1 VAELVKTQPFCSSAL
16 IKLLFKNAV
25 VRCRMAASHLGI
37 ILSDFITDLHKRGYS
52 PEGVR
57 HHVLVVE
64 HFGHW
69 LKCRGVR
76 PHQLSTGHVQEFLS
90 SHLPRCHCPQPAR
103 KVRQDC
109 RAPLRRL
116 VEFLRR
122 RKGIRECVTKSVVPS
137 PVDRLIAAYD
147 RHMERVCGL
156 SVEVRRR
163 RRLCARQFLKWR
175 FGVRAP
181 QLSQLRAKQVRSFVL
196 SRARQLGPTGIRA
209 LAVSLRSFL
218 KFLEFSGRL
227 RPGLAGFVPQPVAP
241 LPPPPP
247 RILEPEQWRKYLK
260 SFQRSTPKGRR
271 DYAIVLC
278 LAELALRSQEV
289 VSLTLDDL
297 DWRAMTIRL
306 AQTKQQ
312 RQRLLPLPKSVAKAI
327 LSYLKHGR
335 PATESRALFVDHRA
349 PVGQPLTAQTVRIVV
364 RRAFARCGIPASGS
378 YILRHTWATRAH
390 RRGAG
395 LKLIAD
401 LLGHRSLESTIR
413 YAHVNLEELRQAA
426 LPWPK
431 IKP

>member
-1 VAELVKTQPFCSSAL
+1 VAGLVKPKPFCSSAL
-16 IKLLFKNAV
+16 IKLLFKSAV

-37 ILSDFITDLHKRGYS
+37 ILSDFIIDLHKRGYS

-64 HFGHW
+64 HFGYW
-69 LKCRGVR
+69 LKRRGVR
-76 PHQLSTGHVQEFLS
+76 PDQLSTSHVQEFLS
-90 SHLPRCHCPQPAR
+90 FHLPRCHCPQPAR
-103 KVRQDC
+103 KILEDC

-122 RKGIRECVTKSVVPS
+122 RKGIRECVRKDVPQN
-137 PVDRLIAAYD
+137 PADRLIAAYD

-156 SVEVRRR
+156 SVEVRRT

-175 FGVRAP
+175 FGRRA
-181 QLSQLRAKQVRSFVL
+181 LQLRQLQAKQVRSFVL

-209 LAVSLRSFL
+209 LGVSLRSFL
-218 KFLEFSGRL
+218 KFLEFSGL
-227 RPGLAGFVPQPVAP
+227 RSGLAGFVPQPVAP

-247 RILEPEQWRKYLK
+247 QILEPEQWRKFLN
-260 SFQRSTPKGRR
+260 SFRRSTPKGRR
-271 DYAIVLC
+271 DYAMVLC

-306 AQTKQQ
+306 AQTKQR
-312 RQRLLPLPKSVAKAI
+312 RQRLLPLPKRVAKAI
-327 LSYLKHGR
+327 LSYLKLGR
-335 PATESRALFVDHRA
+335 PTTESRALFVHHFP
-349 PVGQPLTAQTVRIVV
+349 PVGQPLTAQRLRVVV
-364 RRAFARCGIPASGS
+364 RCAFARCGIPASGS

-390 RRGAG
+390 RQGAG

-401 LLGHRSLESTIR
+401 LLGHRSLESTTR

>member
-1 VAELVKTQPFCSSAL
+1 
-16 IKLLFKNAV
+16 
-25 VRCRMAASHLGI
+25 MAASYLGI
-37 ILSDFITDLHKRGYS
+37 ILSDFIIDLHRRGYT

-69 LKCRGVR
+69 LKHRGVR
-76 PHQLSTGHVQEFLS
+76 PHQMSTGHVEEFLT

-103 KVRQDC
+103 KVLEDC

-122 RKGIRECVTKSVVPS
+122 RNGIKDCVRKSVPQS

-147 RHMERVCGL
+147 KHLERVCGL
-156 SVEVRRR
+156 SVEVRRT

-175 FGVRAP
+175 FGRRAL
-181 QLSQLRAKQVRSFVL
+181 QLGQLQAKQIRSFVL
-196 SRARQLGPTGIRA
+196 RRARQLGPTGIRA
-209 LAVSLRSFL
+209 LGVSLRGFL

-227 RPGLAGFVPQPVAP
+227 RPGLAEFVPRPVAP

-247 RILEPEQWRKYLK
+247 QILEPKQRRKFLN

-271 DYAIVLC
+271 DYAMVLC

-401 LLGHRSLESTIR
+401 LLGHRSLESTMR